1 LLFFIF
7 VFFVACFFTHI
18 YRLLLL
24 GTDIRNDVEA
34 SISLDTLSVAL
45 TIMAKIVESIFL
57 DLPIA
62 GMYNEKMTE
71 GKFLAQ
77 GTYIC
82 LCCLNSS
89 ALGQWKCWLAM
100 LANLEL
106 DKRGV
111 RLPGSEIP
119 LSLVDLGLSVA
130 KMVLNGTC
138 IDCTGPTMPAFSELL
153 SQPESIE
160 ESTKVANAALLDYV
174 TKLLEGNY
182 LQVTMDRL
190 VADAKK
196 ECPFSPDYEEDFVK
210 PVYAAFDSPACDED
224 MSLLMAVFITLM
236 LLVVAI
242 LALTLAKQWF
252 VGH

>member
-24 GTDIRNDVEA
+24 GTDIRNDMEA
-34 SISLDTLSVAL
+34 SISLDKLLVSL

-57 DLPIA
+57 DLPIE

-100 LANLEL
+100 LANPEL

-111 RLPGSEIP
+111 HLPGSEIP

-130 KMVLNGTC
+130 KMVLNGRCQHSRSSCHGQSPLT
-138 IDCTGPTMPAFSELL
+138 
-153 SQPESIE
+153 SQPRLQMLY
-160 ESTKVANAALLDYV
+160 STALP
-174 TKLLEGNY
+174 NSW
-182 LQVTMDRL
+182 
-190 VADAKK
+190 K
-196 ECPFSPDYEEDFVK
+196 E
-210 PVYAAFDSPACDED
+210 
-224 MSLLMAVFITLM
+224 ITCR
-236 LLVVAI
+236 
-242 LALTLAKQWF
+242 
-252 VGH
+252 